1 MKLQNSNNV
10 RALFAEL
17 GMVPAVAPK
26 SELRL
31 VIDEFDQW
39 TDSSRGVQ
47 RATGFS
53 GCDRPGLVELEA
65 A

>member
-1 MKLQNSNNV
+1 
-10 RALFAEL
+10 
-17 GMVPAVAPK
+17 MVPAVAPK
-26 SELRL
+26 GELRL

-39 TDSSRGVQ
+39 TDNSRGVQ